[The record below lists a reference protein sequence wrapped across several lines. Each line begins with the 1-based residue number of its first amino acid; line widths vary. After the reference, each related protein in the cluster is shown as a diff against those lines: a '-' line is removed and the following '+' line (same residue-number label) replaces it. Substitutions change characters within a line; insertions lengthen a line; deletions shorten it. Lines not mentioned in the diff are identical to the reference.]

1 MIEYET
7 KLKSWGNSIGVIVP
21 KEKITQENLKENQVV
36 RVMLYK
42 KKMLRVKDIFGKLKL
57 WKKPTKQIMKEVR
70 KDLDSGFLR
79 WFLLKYFFDTYAIIE
94 IVKENKNYKAYF
106 DKEIITSILNIGE
119 LYYALLKDFDEKT
132 AIFWLSKLRDYSLSV
147 DLDVVVKAMKFK
159 FKNKDRNFSF
169 IDCVGYVLARAN
181 GFIFLTGD
189 KEFEGLDGVE
199 FVKWLFLYNS
209 FKI

>member
-1 MIEYET
+1 M
-7 KLKSWGNSIGVIVP
+7 
-21 KEKITQENLKENQVV
+21 
-36 RVMLYK
+36 
-42 KKMLRVKDIFGKLKL
+42 
-57 WKKPTKQIMKEVR
+57 
-70 KDLDSGFLR
+70 
-79 WFLLKYFFDTYAIIE
+79 KYFFDSYAIIE

-199 FVKWLFLYNS
+199 FVK
-209 FKI
+209 

>member
-79 WFLLKYFFDTYAIIE
+79 
-94 IVKENKNYKAYF
+94 
-106 DKEIITSILNIGE
+106 
-119 LYYALLKDFDEKT
+119 
-132 AIFWLSKLRDYSLSV
+132 
-147 DLDVVVKAMKFK
+147 
-159 FKNKDRNFSF
+159 
-169 IDCVGYVLARAN
+169 
-181 GFIFLTGD
+181 
-189 KEFEGLDGVE
+189 
-199 FVKWLFLYNS
+199 
-209 FKI
+209 